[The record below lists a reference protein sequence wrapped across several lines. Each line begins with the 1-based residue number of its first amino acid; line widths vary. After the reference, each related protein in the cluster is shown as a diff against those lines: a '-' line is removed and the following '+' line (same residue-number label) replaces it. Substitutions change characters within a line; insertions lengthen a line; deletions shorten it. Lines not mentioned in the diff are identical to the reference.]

1 MNGVIWWG
9 GKPIPI
15 EMFAEML
22 NTKIKEEKE
31 QKEDTD
37 PP

>member
-9 GKPIPI
+9 GKPVPI
-15 EMFAEML
+15 EKFAEML
-22 NTKIKEEKE
+22 SIKIKEEKE
-31 QKEDTD
+31 QKEDTN